1 MKTINVYSF
10 DELSEIAKTK
20 AVEDYRVKFRDH
32 GYFFQSEFDK
42 TVEAFC
48 NLFSIKGYQI
58 DYLEPW
64 RNDYRIELDDN
75 FLSLTGE
82 RLAKAI
88 WNRFGDK
95 LFIGEYFG
103 HLSIN
108 DRPVYH
114 PCVVVRKH
122 RNGKY
127 SNSYHSRI
135 ILTNDTVLTG
145 VCYDDDILRPIYH
158 FLQYPDFRYNFYDL
172 TKLCFREISNI
183 FKEEYNYWYSDEG
196 IINEI
201 YNHDALFFEDG
212 TIYKIN

>member
-1 MKTINVYSF
+1 MKTINVYPF
-10 DELSEIAKTK
+10 DELSSTAKSN
-20 AVEDYRVKFRDH
+20 AIEDYRKKFRD
-32 GYFFQSEFDK
+32 GDYFYQSEYDN

-48 NLFSIKGYQI
+48 NLFCINYRNI
-58 DYLEPW
+58 DYIEPW

-95 LFIGEYFG
+95 LFVGKYFG
-103 HLSIN
+103 HLSID

-114 PCVVVRKH
+114 PCITTHKH
-122 RNGKY
+122 ANGKY

-145 VCYDDDILRPIYH
+145 VCYDDDILSPIYK
-158 FLQYPDFRYNFYDL
+158 FLEHPDFRYNFYDL
-172 TKLCFREISNI
+172 TRLCFREISNT
-183 FKEEYNYWYSDEG
+183 FTEEFSYWYSDEG
-196 IINEI
+196 IIDEI
-201 YNHDALFFEDG
+201 YNHDALFFDDG